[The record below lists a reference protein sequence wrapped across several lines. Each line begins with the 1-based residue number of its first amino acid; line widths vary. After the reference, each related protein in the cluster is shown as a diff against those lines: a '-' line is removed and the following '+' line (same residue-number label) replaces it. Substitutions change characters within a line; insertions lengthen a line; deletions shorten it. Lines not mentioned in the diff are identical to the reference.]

1 MPVAEP
7 PELFIDR
14 SVGLL
19 GVPRH
24 FREAWPTTVRTVD
37 EVFGAGKVADEVWMA
52 RADAEGWIAV
62 CKDDKI
68 RRRTGERE
76 LMSRGTLRVFCLA
89 NGNVTRDEMI
99 AWLTEAHPALLKQAP
114 EPGPW
119 MLGVYAHGRTERLK
133 LYA

>member
-1 MPVAEP
+1 MPVAEL

-24 FREAWPTTVRTVD
+24 FRAAWPTTVRTLN
-37 EVFGAGKVADEVWMA
+37 EVFGAGKVADQEWMT
-52 RADAEGWIAV
+52 RADTEGWIAV

-76 LMSRGTLRVFCLA
+76 LMSRGALRVFCLM
-89 NGNVTRDEMI
+89 NGNLTRDEMI
-99 AWLTEAHPALLKQAP
+99 TWFAQAHNGLLTQAHQ
-114 EPGPW
+114 PGPW
-119 MLGVYAHGRTERLK
+119 MLGVYAHGRTELLK
-133 LYA
+133 LYG

>member
-1 MPVAEP
+1 MPDAEL

-19 GVPRH
+19 GVPQH
-24 FREAWPTTVRTVD
+24 FREAWPTNVHTLND
-37 EVFGAGKVADEVWMA
+37 VFGAGKVADSVWMA

-68 RRRTGERE
+68 RSRPGERS
-76 LMSRGTLRVFCLA
+76 LMSQGGLRVFCLT
-89 NGNVTRDEMI
+89 NDNLTRDDMVTRFGQ
-99 AWLTEAHPALLKQAP
+99 AHDGLLAQAP

-119 MLGVYAHGRTERLK
+119 MLGIYARGRTELLK
-133 LYA
+133 LYE